1 MSIRRSIGVI
11 AASICV
17 LALTACGSSSSSESS
32 SAAAAT
38 AAATAES
45 AAPSEAASDGSWSYT
60 SGSGETITLDHKP
73 ERIIASAAEAAG
85 LLAYG
90 IKPVGIYLAQD
101 LAQEPGLANA
111 DLSGI
116 EIVGEEWGKIDA
128 EKVAALEPDLIIA
141 DWWPPQQAYQGFE
154 EGVDAA
160 SMKVPE
166 LAPVIG
172 ASQQGSLEEI
182 VQWYEGF
189 AKSLGKDVDTPE
201 LTADRD
207 RFLAAKAAF
216 QEAVAAKPGLSALA
230 VGPSED
236 MLYVAVPEYST
247 SLTDFKNWGLDV
259 IEPDA
264 PKADFP
270 YWEFLS
276 WENADKYQPDLL
288 LLDDRSYESGIETG
302 EAQPTW
308 NKIAAGKAKSYT
320 PWPGF
325 WVHTY
330 GAYADQ
336 LETLTAAVQKAD
348 ENIAS

>member
-1 MSIRRSIGVI
+1 MSIRFGRSLGGALVA
-11 AASICV
+11 AASV
-17 LALTACGSSSSSESS
+17 LALSACGSGATASSESAS
-32 SAAAAT
+32 GETVASA
-38 AAATAES
+38 
-45 AAPSEAASDGSWSYT
+45 PASDGSWSYT

-73 ERIIASAAEAAG
+73 ERIIASAGEAAG

-90 IKPVGIYLAQD
+90 IKPVGIFLAQD
-101 LAQEPGLANA
+101 LSMEPGLANA
-111 DLSGI
+111 DLTGI

-128 EKVAALEPDLIIA
+128 EKVVALNPDLIVA
-141 DWWPPQQAYQGFE
+141 DWWPAQQAYQGFE

-160 SMKVPE
+160 SMKVAE

-172 ASQQGSLEEI
+172 ANQQGSLLDI
-182 VQWYEGF
+182 VEWYEGF
-189 AKSLGKDVDTPE
+189 AKSMGKDVDAAD
-201 LTADRD
+201 LSADRE
-207 RFLAAKAAF
+207 RFTAAKAAF
-216 QEAVAAKPGLSALA
+216 QAAVAEKPGLTALA
-230 VGPSED
+230 VAPAED

-259 IEPDA
+259 IDPDS

-270 YWEFLS
+270 YWEYLS

-288 LLDDRSYESGIETG
+288 LLDDRNYETG
-302 EAQPTW
+302 LEIGAAQPTW
-308 NKIAAGKAKSYT
+308 NKIAAAKAGATT

-348 ENIAS
+348 PAVAP